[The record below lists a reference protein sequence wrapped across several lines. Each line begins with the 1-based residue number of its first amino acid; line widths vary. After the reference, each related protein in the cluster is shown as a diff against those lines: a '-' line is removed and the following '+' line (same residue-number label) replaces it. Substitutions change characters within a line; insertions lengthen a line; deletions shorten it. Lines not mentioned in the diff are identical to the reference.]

1 MVLKYFEKTRTSSGN
16 KIILEEKV
24 LSIKTD
30 ENMVRIREECDKYF
44 SETFTKKQAIELFEE
59 AISWIKLNA

>member
-1 MVLKYFEKTRTSSGN
+1 
-16 KIILEEKV
+16 
-24 LSIKTD
+24 
-30 ENMVRIREECDKYF
+30 MVRIREECDKYF